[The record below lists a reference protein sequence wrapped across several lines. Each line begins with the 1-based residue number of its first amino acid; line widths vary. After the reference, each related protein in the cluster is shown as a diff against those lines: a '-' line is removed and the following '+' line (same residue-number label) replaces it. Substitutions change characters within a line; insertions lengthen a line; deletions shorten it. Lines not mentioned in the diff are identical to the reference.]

1 MQQDL
6 NAILAELTTI
16 TDAWERSNAS
26 HLDTAAVLET
36 IRAGQCLDVLDQN
49 PIRRH
54 TIAAVKE
61 LSLAVAATYGTDVAG
76 DIAEFGT
83 MTGETACGLARGIAA
98 SDRYLGYAPDAAGLS
113 RKRLLLFDSF
123 EGLPQAE
130 HAADVESPHVRTGVW
145 DKGTCKVLSHDEL
158 HARVTEHLPQE
169 RVQIFA
175 GWFADTVPALA
186 ADTRFALIHVDSDLY
201 QSAIDVLMP
210 LFSRGMIAPG
220 ARVFFDDWNCN
231 QASPRFGERRAWR
244 ECVERFGIEYSDEG
258 AYGMLGHRFIVHSY
272 RSAAQHSSP
281 TPR

>member
-1 MQQDL
+1 MSGLSMDQNL
-6 NAILAELTTI
+6 SAILAELNTI
-16 TDAWERSNAS
+16 TDAWERSNVS
-26 HLDTAAVLET
+26 HLQTRALLDTL
-36 IRAGQCLDVLDQN
+36 RSGQCLDVLDQN

-54 TIAAVKE
+54 TVAAVE
-61 LSLAVAATYGTDVAG
+61 ALSLAVAATYGTDVPG

-98 SDRYLGYAPDAAGLS
+98 SDRHLGYAPDAAGLA

-123 EGLPQAE
+123 EGLPQAQ
-130 HAADVESPHVRTGVW
+130 HAADVESPHVRTGMW
-145 DKGTCKVLSHDEL
+145 NKGTCKVLSQGEL
-158 HARVTEHLPQE
+158 HARVTEYLPQE

-175 GWFADTVPALA
+175 GWFADTVPTLV
-186 ADTRFALIHVDSDLY
+186 ADTRLALIHIDSDLY
-201 QSAIDVLMP
+201 QSAIDVLVP
-210 LFSRGMIAPG
+210 LFARGMIAQG

-272 RSAAQHSSP
+272 S
-281 TPR
+281 